1 MAQNPHSRKLQ
12 FNIYIFYCSVA
23 TQACKAL
30 NNSPRGLTLYATVLI
45 KDPLQLSTTK
55 AKPLVEKALAA
66 DPNHLPA
73 VYLLAKILEQEM
85 NLEKAIDLLKKQLGN
100 LYNNLGNTY

>member
-1 MAQNPHSRKLQ
+1 M
-12 FNIYIFYCSVA
+12 A

-55 AKPLVEKALAA
+55 AKPLVEKALAT

-85 NLEKAIDLLKKQLGN
+85 NLEAAIELLRKQLSKY
-100 LYNNLGNTY
+100 L

>member
-1 MAQNPHSRKLQ
+1 
-12 FNIYIFYCSVA
+12 
-23 TQACKAL
+23 L

-100 LYNNLGNTY
+100 YYIILRYHDSKYLRPYII

>member
-1 MAQNPHSRKLQ
+1 M
-12 FNIYIFYCSVA
+12 
-23 TQACKAL
+23 
-30 NNSPRGLTLYATVLI
+30 YATVLI

-85 NLEKAIDLLKKQLGN
+85 KLEAAIELLRKQVG
-100 LYNNLGNTY
+100 TYIKMVISKTKYLNSR

>member
-1 MAQNPHSRKLQ
+1 M
-12 FNIYIFYCSVA
+12 
-23 TQACKAL
+23 
-30 NNSPRGLTLYATVLI
+30 VLI

-85 NLEKAIDLLKKQLGN
+85 NLEAAIDLLRKQLGMFYLITN
-100 LYNNLGNTY
+100 LKYNFLF